1 MTKSHL
7 FKKEKT
13 IGDTAVDGLTA
24 GLAAGTV
31 MMLVLI
37 IGGLL
42 GQTPLL
48 QMVGYFDPAQGG
60 RWLTGLLAHLAVSA
74 IYGVIFALLLERAV
88 RIRPFFRQWGW
99 LWGAG
104 YGLVLYGLARGVL
117 LTAVDFPLE
126 QIAIW
131 NLILGHLVY
140 GLALGLQLRGQS

>member
-24 GLAAGTV
+24 GLTAGTV

-42 GQTPLL
+42 GQTSPLRI
-48 QMVGYFDPAQGG
+48 VGYFDPAQGG
-60 RWLTGLLAHLAVSA
+60 SWLTGLLAHLAVSA
-74 IYGVIFALLLERAV
+74 IYGVIFALLLAGMD

-104 YGLVLYGLARGVL
+104 YGLVLYGLARGVV
-117 LTAVDFPLE
+117 LTAVASPLV
-126 QIAIW
+126 QIATW

-140 GLALGLQLRGQS
+140 GLVLGIQLRSHS